1 VKSGVIE
8 PDALTGMILGAE
20 GIPDV
25 AVLLN
30 GPTGCKFYHGHVAHV
45 QRGGS
50 EVPDPYLTLEP
61 WFFGQPRVPCTY
73 LDDEDYIFGAGQ
85 KLHEILPS
93 LAARWDGLILVVNAP
108 GAALIGDDLE
118 KAIALAGV
126 QDRCIPVETPGFSC
140 PGPAGTDRVIA
151 RVLRHI
157 APAKE
162 KTRPGTVNLLGL
174 SLMQR
179 HWKGS
184 LAEVTRLLARMGVQV
199 LSSPGAG
206 SETGSIRSSPGAAY
220 NLLVFPEFGEE
231 TARWYGQNAGTPCY
245 IPAEGAPIGFDAT
258 SAWVREVSEL
268 LGADP
273 SDITGEIAA
282 ARANAAAHIAG
293 QNSISG
299 VPRGAGYAIRA
310 ESSVALPLAKWLYT
324 YLGMVP
330 TGVEVAGG
338 AYPPYRGELLRFLEE
353 IGASE
358 TWSVFPGVRNPDI
371 VFADGMTGKMLA
383 NQGICRGYVEV
394 GYPSSGR
401 IELVPRTILG
411 VSGALYLVEEIL
423 NILR

>member
-1 VKSGVIE
+1 MRSGVIE

-20 GIPDV
+20 GIPDM

-30 GPTGCKFYHGHVAHV
+30 GPTGCKFYHGHTAHL
-45 QRGGS
+45 QRGGP
-50 EVPDPYLTLEP
+50 EVPDPYLTLDP

-93 LAARWDGLILVVNAP
+93 LAARWDGLILLVNAP
-108 GAALIGDDLE
+108 GAALIGDDLS
-118 KAIALAGV
+118 KAIALAGIR
-126 QDRCIPVETPGFSC
+126 DRCIPVESPGFSC
-140 PGPAGTDRVIA
+140 PGPAGADRVIA
-151 RVLRHI
+151 RILQHL
-157 APAKE
+157 APAGE

-179 HWKGS
+179 HREGT

-206 SETGSIRSSPGAAY
+206 SDTGSIRASPGAAY
-220 NLLVFPEFGEE
+220 NLLIFPEFGGE
-231 TARWYGQNAGTPCY
+231 TARWYEQNAGLPCY
-245 IPAEGAPIGFDAT
+245 IPAEGAPVGFDAT
-258 SAWVREVSEL
+258 SAWVRGVAERL
-268 LGADP
+268 RADP
-273 SDITGEIAA
+273 SNAIEEIAA
-282 ARANAAAHIAG
+282 ARATAATHIAR

-299 VPRGAGYAIRA
+299 IPRGAGYAVRA

-330 TGVEVAGG
+330 VGIEVGDG
-338 AYPPYRGELLRFLEE
+338 AHPPYRDELLRFLDG

-358 TWSVFPGVRNPDI
+358 AWNAFPGVRNPDI
-371 VFADGMTGKMLA
+371 VFADGLTGKMLA
-383 NQGICRGYVEV
+383 ARGICRGYVEV

-401 IELVPRTILG
+401 TELVPRTILG